1 MNQRRAIRIGVIADT
16 HGLFDPAVR
25 RHFKGV
31 DHILHAGD
39 IGDRSVIEQLE
50 RIAPVTAVSGN
61 VDDNEQSGFPS
72 EAVIELAGRRIAIR
86 HVLYE
91 GGKLTKDGRAFLQE
105 NQPDLCIFGHTHQPK
120 VEWFGKTLLFNPGS
134 AGPKR
139 FKFPRGVGI
148 LVFASQGT
156 IPKHILLDDRRAKA
170 TPCEAIKS
178 YPGFVSGGP
187 ADLSVKTGQK
197 LRTLLQQPRG
207 KS

>member
-61 VDDNEQSGFPS
+61 VDGYEQSGFPS
-72 EAVIELAGRRIAIR
+72 ETVVTLFGIRAGLR
-86 HVLYE
+86 HVMYE
-91 GGKLTKDGRAFLQE
+91 GGRLTKDGRAFLDRAQL
-105 NQPDLCIFGHTHQPK
+105 DICIFGHTHQPK

-139 FKFPRGVGI
+139 FKLPRGLG
-148 LVFASQGT
+148 
-156 IPKHILLDDRRAKA
+156 LLRLCDAEVKPRLIFLADKA
-170 TPCEAIKS
+170 ES
-178 YPGFVSGGP
+178 H
-187 ADLSVKTGQK
+187 
-197 LRTLLQQPRG
+197 
-207 KS
+207 